1 MSDKKRLFGT
11 FGVRRTANDVLT
23 PEFATRLAACYGSV
37 VKGKIAVGAD
47 TRTSSPMLKDA
58 VIAGLLSAGC
68 DAVDL
73 GMLPTPAVQYAV
85 RQYYDGGIMIT
96 ASHNPPKFN
105 GLKFLDEFG
114 IGLSDDVEL
123 EIESLYFD
131 GEPVRA
137 GWDEIGEKFTNNQI
151 IGEYIQTAMS
161 HVDADAIRKANL
173 KVVLD
178 CGSGAGSFTAP
189 YLVRELGCDVTTLNC
204 QADGFFPGRDPEPIE
219 ENLQEL
225 ISVVK
230 ELNADIGL
238 AHDGDADRTIC
249 IDENGAFVLGDKTF
263 TLVEKQMLKENGGGT
278 IVTTVATS
286 QAIYDIAEEYNG
298 EVIATAVGDLLVAR
312 KLKDTDGL
320 FGGEENGGLIFPKF
334 VYGRDAALTVAKI
347 LEIIVKENKPLSEL
361 VSELPVYYSAK
372 MKTECS
378 DNLKEEVMSK
388 IAHEVKETTD
398 YELDTTDGVK
408 IFKDGGW
415 VIIRPSGTEPIFR
428 SYSEGNSQKQ
438 ADEMAEW
445 GISLIKKY
453 RD

>member
-1 MSDKKRLFGT
+1 MSEKKRLFGT
-11 FGVRRTANDVLT
+11 FGVRRIANEVLT

-37 VKGKIAVGAD
+37 IKGKIAVGAD
-47 TRTSSPMLKDA
+47 PRTSSVMLKDA

-73 GMLPTPAVQYAV
+73 GILPTPAVQYAV

-96 ASHNPPKFN
+96 ASHNPPQFN

-114 IGLSDDVEL
+114 IGTPDDVE
-123 EIESLYFD
+123 IEVERLYFD
-131 GEPVRA
+131 EEPIRA
-137 GWDEIGEKFTNNQI
+137 NWDEIGEKFVNDNI
-151 IGEYIQTAMS
+151 IPEYIEEAIKR
-161 HVDADAIRKANL
+161 VDVDAIREANL

-189 YLVRELGCDVTTLNC
+189 YLVRELGCEVTTLNC

-219 ENLQEL
+219 ENLTEL
-225 ISVVK
+225 INVVK
-230 ELNADIGL
+230 ELGADIGL

-263 TLVEKQMLKENGGGT
+263 TMVEKYMLKENNGGT
-278 IVTTVATS
+278 VVTTVATS
-286 QAIYDIAEEYNG
+286 QAIYDIAEEYGG

-312 KLKDTDGL
+312 KLKETDGL
-320 FGGEENGGLIFPKF
+320 FGGEENGGLIFPDF
-334 VYGRDAALTVAKI
+334 VYGRDAAMTVAKI
-347 LEIIVKENKPLSEL
+347 LEIIAKEKKTLSEL
-361 VSELPVYYSAK
+361 VSELPNYYSAK
-372 MKTECS
+372 MKTECP
-378 DNLKEEVMSK
+378 DDLKEEIMSR
-388 IAHEVKETTD
+388 IAAEIKETTD
-398 YELDTTDGVK
+398 FDIDTTDGVK
-408 IFKDGGW
+408 ILKEDGW

-428 SYSEGNSQKQ
+428 SYSESDSQEK
-438 ADEMAEW
+438 ADEMAEY